1 MAQSIGNRIESI
13 KAKYDREIGRLT
25 SQRDREIVQAL
36 NDGGISLQASAGRAP
51 QAAAAPAPRTG
62 KKRGRKKKKTTAA
75 TAPQAAAKSPRGK
88 AKRLTKQRKEALA
101 EKALKLF
108 SSKPG
113 KRFSRRDLV
122 AHLNVKPTQVST
134 VLGGIDG
141 IKREGT
147 KATSVYYI

>member
-13 KAKYDREIGRLT
+13 KAKYDREIEKLT

-36 NDGGISLQASAGRAP
+36 SDGGISLQASAGRAP
-51 QAAAAPAPRTG
+51 QTATAPAPRTG
-62 KKRGRKKKKTTAA
+62 KKRGRKKKTTAA